1 MLKKSREVSLS
12 NGRGEKRDGKLEK
25 RGGHSHNEVGRRTGI
40 FCRKVGRTSGQG
52 RTMGQ
57 HTVIKLNDTPHT
69 LHIPRVSVEQKGGP
83 GAEAIPSIFI

>member
-40 FCRKVGRTSGQG
+40 FAG
-52 RTMGQ
+52 
-57 HTVIKLNDTPHT
+57 KLGELQDKE
-69 LHIPRVSVEQKGGP
+69 EQW
-83 GAEAIPSIFI
+83 ANTQS

>member
-40 FCRKVGRTSGQG
+40 FLLGS
-52 RTMGQ
+52 
-57 HTVIKLNDTPHT
+57 
-69 LHIPRVSVEQKGGP
+69 
-83 GAEAIPSIFI
+83 